1 MQPFD
6 QYSSVQ
12 RRPLDVEDYIDIL
25 RRHRSW
31 ILGPAFLALVASVVV
46 AFLWPDTYVSTAL
59 IRVVPPQVP
68 EKLVPSNINQ
78 ELSQRINAMAQVI
91 TRRDSLV
98 NIIQTYG
105 LYPRDQKRI
114 AMEDI
119 IEEMR
124 KKAIR
129 ISPVQTTNAG
139 NRGAV
144 SAFQISFAYENRYV
158 AQKVCADL
166 TTKFIDENIRARSS
180 ASVMTTE
187 FLTDQLEQAKRDL
200 EAFEKKLTDFR
211 LNNFGR
217 LPDQFQSNIQ
227 QMATLERR
235 MDTLNSGI
243 NRLNQEK
250 LLIEGQMR
258 ILKEQQ
264 NSLLNASAP
273 GGAAPVKSEQVQ
285 QADREILQMETALA
299 AARERYKEAHPDIQ
313 RLQSQL
319 GVLRRTREKLLEEEK
334 ARAAEGK
341 PAEMSPGSAREL
353 REIQSAL
360 SRAETLMRAK
370 DNEIAETQKELTQA
384 QNVVKAL
391 QAKLEASP
399 IGEQE
404 YTELVRD
411 RNLAKAKYEE
421 LNIKKSQS
429 AIATDLENRKQGES
443 LDILDQA
450 SLPETPTEPNRYMI
464 VLGGF
469 GAGIMIGLLLA
480 GAREVKDASLKNL
493 KDVRAYTKLTVLGN
507 LPLLENDLVIR
518 RRRRLSWLAWST
530 AFLLGVLVMSGSV
543 YYYYASRI

>member
-1 MQPFD
+1 MQPLD

-31 ILGPAFLALVASVVV
+31 ILGPSFLALVASVVV
-46 AFLWPDTYVSTAL
+46 AFLWPDTYVSTSL

-68 EKLVPSNINQ
+68 ERLVPSNINQ
-78 ELSQRINAMAQVI
+78 ELSQRINAMAQVV

-98 NIIQTYG
+98 NIVQTYG
-105 LYPRDQKRI
+105 LYPRDLKRI
-114 AMEDI
+114 SMEDI

-124 KKAIR
+124 KKAIK
-129 ISPVQTTNAG
+129 ISPVQTTSAG
-139 NRGAV
+139 NRGNV
-144 SAFQISFAYENRYV
+144 SAFQISFAYENRFI

-166 TTKFIDENIRARSS
+166 VTKFIDENIRARSS

-187 FLTDQLEQAKRDL
+187 FLSDQLEQAKRDL
-200 EAFEKKLTDFR
+200 EAFEKKLTEFR
-211 LNNFGR
+211 LSNFGR
-217 LPDQFQSNIQ
+217 LPDQFQANVQ
-227 QMATLERR
+227 QMTALERR
-235 MDTLNSGI
+235 MDTLNSGL
-243 NRLNQEK
+243 NRLAQEK
-250 LLIEGQMR
+250 LMIEGQMR

-273 GGAAPVKSEQVQ
+273 GGSAPVKSEQLQ
-285 QADREILQMETALA
+285 QADRDILQMETALG

-319 GVLRRTREKLLEEEK
+319 AVLRRTRDKIAEEEK
-334 ARAAEGK
+334 SRAAEGK
-341 PAEMSPGSAREL
+341 PPEMSPGSAREL
-353 REIQSAL
+353 REIQAAI
-360 SRAETLMRAK
+360 SRSETLLRAK
-370 DNEIAETQKELTQA
+370 DAEAAETQKELTQA

-391 QAKLEASP
+391 QQKIEASP

-411 RNLAKAKYEE
+411 RNLAKQKYED
-421 LNIKKSQS
+421 LNVRKSQS

-464 VLGGF
+464 VLGGL
-469 GAGIMIGLLLA
+469 GAGIMAGLLLA

-530 AFLLGVLVMSGSV
+530 AFLLGILVMSGSV
-543 YYYYASRI
+543 YYYFASRI